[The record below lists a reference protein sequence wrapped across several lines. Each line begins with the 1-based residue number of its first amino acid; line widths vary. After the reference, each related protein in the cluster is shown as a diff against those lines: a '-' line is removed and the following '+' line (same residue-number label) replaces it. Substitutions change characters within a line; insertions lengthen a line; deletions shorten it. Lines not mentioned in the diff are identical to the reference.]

1 MKTSERGIGLIKKY
15 EGLMLVAYK
24 CPAGVWT
31 IGYGHTKDVAKG
43 QRISREEA
51 DKLLSDDLTPIEQ
64 NIDKM
69 GLKINQNQFDAL
81 VSFAFNVGINALRG
95 STLLKKIRLN
105 ANDTTIRDEFMRW
118 VKAGGGKRL
127 PGLER
132 RRREESELYFN

>member
-1 MKTSERGIGLIKKY
+1 MKTSGRGIGLIKKY

-31 IGYGHTKDVAKG
+31 IGYGHTKNVKQG
-43 QRISREEA
+43 QKISLEEA
-51 DKLLSDDLTPIEQ
+51 EKLLIDDLVVFEK

-95 STLLKKIRLN
+95 STLLKKVRLN
-105 ANDTTIRDEFMRW
+105 ANDTTIKNEFMRW
-118 VKAGGGKRL
+118 VNAGGKKML
-127 PGLER
+127 GLEMR
-132 RRREESELYFN
+132 RKEESELYFS